1 MILTWVFGGNTP
13 HPVLRQRKLDSA
25 RIPLSEI
32 SALVLPMALLM
43 ATEVPSYYSEVL
55 KRRGQHAGQTGQM
68 NRKNCIQMQ
77 RLSGGLYG
85 LQSQYLWT
93 SEGDCDTFES
103 SDPNGIRMRASAYTK
118 WLIMHWNNPP
128 DSFRLCSVMQPDEE
142 KLNVVVSTLSNPA

>member
-1 MILTWVFGGNTP
+1 
-13 HPVLRQRKLDSA
+13 
-25 RIPLSEI
+25 
-32 SALVLPMALLM
+32 MALLM

-103 SDPNGIRMRASAYTK
+103 SDPNGIRTRVTAVKGQCPNRWTIGSEEAAEYSSSLALLQEIFVWRYFFLMTV
-118 WLIMHWNNPP
+118 LINKA
-128 DSFRLCSVMQPDEE
+128 RGRV
-142 KLNVVVSTLSNPA
+142 PA